1 MTIRRL
7 TMAILAV
14 VFGAFSSVA
23 MLQSARPAM
32 AAQTWNHA
40 TPQQRVADRDDRRHV
55 KRDRDDRR
63 KHHKIASNNGYHAGW
78 NNAHNPHRNGGKPKH
93 APVRDHDRR

>member
-7 TMAILAV
+7 TMAIFAV
-14 VFGAFSSVA
+14 VFAAFSSVA

-40 TPQQRVADRDDRRHV
+40 AHQQRVADRDDRRHA

-63 KHHKIASNNGYHAGW
+63 YRHPKTKHHA
-78 NNAHNPHRNGGKPKH
+78 
-93 APVRDHDRR
+93 VRDHDRH

>member
-32 AAQTWNHA
+32 AAQTWHHA
-40 TPQQRVADRDDRRHV
+40 GHQQRVADRDDRRRH
-55 KRDRDDRR
+55 DR
-63 KHHKIASNNGYHAGW
+63 KHHKIAQHNGRHVGW
-78 NNAHNPHRNGGKPKH
+78 NNPRNPHYNGVKPKH
-93 APVRDHDRR
+93 QPVRDHDRH